1 MVFENLVLQFYFS
14 TQVYSGSYNKFQVNC
29 IFLDE
34 NGPNQSSKQYSNN
47 INIHLYN
54 LFSLNRS
61 LYLHLAAIVILFNI
75 NQYLK
80 NGLWNNFQNY
90 MKGVLFQVGCCCH

>member
-1 MVFENLVLQFYFS
+1 MVFENLVLQFFFS

-34 NGPNQSSKQYSNN
+34 NRPNQSSKQYSNN
-47 INIHLYN
+47 IYI
-54 LFSLNRS
+54 FIKWSQP
-61 LYLHLAAIVILFNI
+61 LHLAAIVILFNI

-90 MKGVLFQVGCCCH
+90 MKGDCH